1 MARIRSVHPDI
12 CTDEALVN
20 ASAAAERLYVRLWTH
35 LDDDGRCVDNAL
47 LLKAALF
54 PIHQHVTA
62 KHIGGWV
69 DELVSLGCLFRYEH
83 AGRHY
88 LTVKPDRWSVWQKP
102 RRKVDSKLPA
112 PASSDLVQRCADNV
126 GTRSDTDGQ
135 RPPGGVGVGVE
146 GDGDGLGAEGE
157 SEGEVG
163 AAGFRPQA
171 VENATVHQLVA
182 EADRLATVASWRNP
196 NPAANGTAS

>member
-1 MARIRSVHPDI
+1 MPRIRSVHPDI
-12 CTDEALVN
+12 CTDETLVN

-54 PIHQHVTA
+54 PIHQNVTA
-62 KHIGGWV
+62 KQIGGWV
-69 DELVSLGCLFRYEH
+69 DELVHLGCLFRYEH

-102 RRKVDSKLPA
+102 RRKVDSKLP
-112 PASSDLVQRCADNV
+112 PPSSSDLAAPCADNV
-126 GTRSDTDGQ
+126 GTRSDTDGH

-146 GDGDGLGAEGE
+146 GDVGGLGAEGE
-157 SEGEVG
+157 SEGEGHAPTGHAQPGDNVS
-163 AAGFRPQA
+163 P
-171 VENATVHQLVA
+171 LVA
-182 EADRLATVASWRNP
+182 RAAKKAAEAASH
-196 NPAANGTAS
+196 GTAAS